1 MVCKIEKLGYN
12 PTKLGYIPTLF
23 FIAHLMPIQD
33 LSMNK
38 DDKVQTVNQRT
49 GEKKDGYFVY
59 IAYPKPK
66 ITGNRWFMTFQ
77 DSLIAIAKDKELTGV
92 IKSVLLFLMGN
103 LEFENYISIK
113 QIAVSKEL
121 DIHKTDVSKAIR
133 LLVAKGIILKV
144 KDGTTTAYKLNPH
157 YGWKGTVSNMQI
169 EKERIVKQRVV
180 DMKKYRDV
188 T

>member
-1 MVCKIEKLGYN
+1 
-12 PTKLGYIPTLF
+12 
-23 FIAHLMPIQD
+23 MPIQD
-33 LSMNK
+33 CSMNK
-38 DDKVQTVNQRT
+38 DDKVQTVNQKT
-49 GEKKDGYFVY
+49 GEKKEGYFVY
-59 IAYPKPK
+59 VAYPKPK
-66 ITGNRWFMTFQ
+66 ITGNRWVMTFQ
-77 DSLIAIAKDKELTGV
+77 DSLEIIAEDKEITWETMRVFMLALS
-92 IKSVLLFLMGN
+92 K
-103 LEFENYISIK
+103 LEFENYITIK
-113 QIAVSKEL
+113 QVAIAEKL
-121 DIHKTDVSKAIR
+121 GMHKTNVSRAMK

>member
-1 MVCKIEKLGYN
+1 
-12 PTKLGYIPTLF
+12 
-23 FIAHLMPIQD
+23 
-33 LSMNK
+33 MNK
-38 DDKVQTVNQRT
+38 NDKVQTVNQKT

-77 DSLIAIAKDKELTGV
+77 DSLAKIATDKELTGSAKTV
-92 IKSVLLFLMGN
+92 FLFLLSE
-103 LEFENYISIK
+103 LEFENYLHVK
-113 QIAVSKEL
+113 QVQIANALEMQKSHVSAAMK
-121 DIHKTDVSKAIR
+121 

-144 KDGTTTAYKLNPH
+144 KDGTTAGYKLNPH